1 MRTDHQPN
9 IAVLADDL
17 TSAADGTAPF
27 VARGLA
33 ASIGRGQLPR
43 QAATVVAVDSGSR
56 SATAAQAFEQVARLT
71 ERLAG
76 CSVLYKTVDSTLRG
90 HIAQELDACFAASG
104 RTSLV
109 FAPAF
114 PQAGRT
120 TVGGIQFVD
129 GIPVSESA
137 YGHDPVHP
145 ARHSALAE
153 LIPGSIGNVTL
164 LDAVTQEELDSQ
176 IASIE
181 DPESILWVGSPGMA
195 AALSRRLVPE
205 KTAPSSVDPISNDVL
220 VAVGSANLRSHI
232 QADQLQ
238 RASGVVLLRGPK
250 ARERDPAVVLRRIA
264 EEAARELQDPRFGAL
279 IATGGDTMEAI
290 LDLLDVREFE
300 ILQELDPG
308 FPLGRARLG
317 DGRLLLL
324 AMKAGGFGSDDAL
337 RCAVARVRGTTPT
350 FERIHSEE
358 HYSPACPDH
367 G

>member
-17 TSAADGTAPF
+17 TSAADGAAPF

-56 SATAAQAFEQVARLT
+56 SATAAQAFERVARLT

-129 GIPVSESA
+129 GIPVSKSA

-153 LIPGSIGNVTL
+153 LIPGSIRNVTL

-300 ILQELDPG
+300 ILQELDAG

>member
-1 MRTDHQPN
+1 
-9 IAVLADDL
+9 
-17 TSAADGTAPF
+17 
-27 VARGLA
+27 
-33 ASIGRGQLPR
+33 
-43 QAATVVAVDSGSR
+43 VVAVDSASR
-56 SATAAQAFEQVARLT
+56 SATSSQAFERVARLT
-71 ERLAG
+71 DRLAG
-76 CSVLYKTVDSTLRG
+76 RDLLYKTVDSTLRG
-90 HIAQELDACFAASG
+90 YITEELEACFAASG
-104 RTSLV
+104 RKSMV

-120 TVGGIQFVD
+120 TVGGIQLVD
-129 GIPVSESA
+129 GIPVSQSP
-137 YGHDPVHP
+137 YGQDPVHP

-153 LIPGSIGNVTL
+153 LIPGSIRNVTL
-164 LDAVTQEELDSQ
+164 LDAVTQDDLDSQ

-181 DPESILWVGSPGMA
+181 DPDSILWVGSPGMA

-205 KTAPSSVDPISNDVL
+205 KTALSSVDPISNDVL
-220 VAVGSANLRSHI
+220 VAVGSANLRSHV
-232 QADQLQ
+232 QADQLL

-250 ARERDPAVVLRRIA
+250 ARERDPALVLRRIA

-290 LDLLDVREFE
+290 LNLLDVREFE

-350 FERIHSEE
+350 LRTDSQ
-358 HYSPACPDH
+358 
-367 G
+367 